1 MKRPIPRGLLVAVEG
16 IDGAGKT
23 SIATL
28 LAQWCGERGLSCT
41 ISKEP
46 TGLKWGTELRNSA
59 RAGRLPPERERE
71 LFLLDR
77 KDHVA
82 RSIGPALGKGNI
94 VILDRY
100 YWSNAAYQGGKG
112 ANYDE
117 IIAEN
122 EVIAPKPDLVLV
134 LDLDV
139 DAGLERIRNRG
150 DQPNLFEDKAG
161 LRRARQIFQQL
172 DEKSSN
178 SLVIDTSG
186 RFKDSFNLALKAF
199 QRVAVTK
206 IASSGVS
213 REDMVKFTSTFFGG
227 EQVPD
232 ELPGAAPEV
241 NALLSE
247 AKKASLK
254 GASV

>member
-1 MKRPIPRGLLVAVEG
+1 MKRPIPQGLLVAVEG

-59 RAGRLPPERERE
+59 RAGRLPLEREIE

-82 RSIGPALGKGNI
+82 RSIEPALREWNI

-100 YWSNAAYQGGKG
+100 YWSSAAYQGGRG

-117 IIAEN
+117 IIAAN
-122 EVIAPKPDLVLV
+122 EAFAPKPDLVLV

-139 DAGLERIRNRG
+139 DAGLGRIRMRG
-150 DQPNLFEDKAG
+150 DRPNLFEGKAG

-172 DEKSSN
+172 AEKNSN
-178 SLVIDTSG
+178 ALLIDTSG
-186 RFKDSFNLALKAF
+186 HFKDSFNIALKAF
-199 QRVAVTK
+199 QKAAVQK
-206 IASSGVS
+206 IASSAMSCV
-213 REDMVKFTSTFFGG
+213 EMANFTLTFFGG
-227 EQVPD
+227 EQVAD
-232 ELPGAAPEV
+232 ELPDATPEM
-241 NALLSE
+241 NALLAE
-247 AKKASLK
+247 AKKASL
-254 GASV
+254 